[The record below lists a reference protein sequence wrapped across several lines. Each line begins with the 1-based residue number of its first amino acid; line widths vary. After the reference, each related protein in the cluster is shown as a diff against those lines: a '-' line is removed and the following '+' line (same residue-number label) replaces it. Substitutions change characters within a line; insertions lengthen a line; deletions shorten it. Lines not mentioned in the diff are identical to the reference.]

1 MIARCTNPN
10 DKDYPN
16 VGAKGIKVY
25 EPWKDISEFVKDV
38 GFRPEGTFLSRLDP
52 SKDFEPGNVTWK
64 TKVSSRTSEMYGI
77 WKGMK
82 DRSSGGSKCKG
93 NYLRNDIRVCDAWMN
108 AEDSFHQF
116 CLDMGPRPSKKH
128 SIERIDNLKGYSPDN
143 CKWALPKEQ
152 MCNVSTNVYLE
163 YRGVRMILADWAKK
177 LQLPQDLLTKRLDTL
192 LTKGVV
198 APRNQRIKQ
207 MSLQGEFISEYE
219 NVKEAELRTGIKR
232 GTLQK
237 CLSGGNASAG
247 GFKWSYV
254 N

>member
-10 DKDYPN
+10 DKDYQN

-52 SKDFEPGNVTWK
+52 SKDFEPSNVTWK

-82 DRSSGGSKCKG
+82 DRSSGGSKCRG
-93 NYLRNDIRVCDAWMN
+93 NYLRNDICVCDAWMN
-108 AEDSFHQF
+108 SEDSFYQF

-152 MCNVSTNVYLE
+152 GNNKSPCHFVEFNGERKTIAQWAEAVGLSHSAMD
-163 YRGVRMILADWAKK
+163 YRLR
-177 LQLPQDLLTKRLDTL
+177 TL
-192 LTKGVV
+192 LSTPSRTRQRKVIQYTLAGVKLV
-198 APRNQRIKQ
+198 EYPSIKQ
-207 MSLQGEFISEYE
+207 AA
-219 NVKEAELRTGIKR
+219 EATGIKR